1 MRKYVLFSFF
11 VTLTY
16 SVMNAQVVSLNQ
28 TDPTSSFP
36 TLTQS
41 TFPTFSESLSV
52 ETSIAQIGNY
62 NYVVANNIIAQG
74 DVSIKQD
81 GKANLAAVALVA
93 PKVNYE
99 LTQFGNNNMLID
111 VGVSLR
117 GAINRNVTQYGRG
130 STISIQGSNEMI
142 DNMTIISRGSQN
154 VYIRGLNY

>member
-1 MRKYVLFSFF
+1 MRKYVLFTFF

-28 TDPTSSFP
+28 TDPTLSLP
-36 TLTQS
+36 ALTQS
-41 TFPTFSESLSV
+41 GLPNFTESLSV

-62 NYVVANNIIAQG
+62 NYVVANNIMAQG

-81 GKANLAAVALVA
+81 GKANLAAVALIA
-93 PKVNYE
+93 PKVNYQ
-99 LTQFGNNNMLID
+99 LTQYGNNNMLID
-111 VGVSLR
+111 VGINLR
-117 GAINRNVTQYGRG
+117 GTINRNITQYGRG
-130 STISIQGSNEMI
+130 STINIQGSNEMI

>member
-1 MRKYVLFSFF
+1 
-11 VTLTY
+11 
-16 SVMNAQVVSLNQ
+16 MNAQVVSLNQ
-28 TDPTSSFP
+28 ADPTSSFP

-41 TFPTFSESLSV
+41 ALPNFSESMSV

-62 NYVVANNIIAQG
+62 NYVVAHNIIAQG

-93 PKVNYE
+93 PKVNYQ

-111 VGVSLR
+111 VGISLR
-117 GAINRNVTQYGRG
+117 GTINRNITQYGRG

>member
-1 MRKYVLFSFF
+1 M
-11 VTLTY
+11 
-16 SVMNAQVVSLNQ
+16 
-28 TDPTSSFP
+28 
-36 TLTQS
+36 
-41 TFPTFSESLSV
+41 SV

-62 NYVVANNIIAQG
+62 NYVVAHNIIAQG

-93 PKVNYE
+93 PKVNYQ

-111 VGVSLR
+111 VGISLR
-117 GAINRNVTQYGRG
+117 GTINRNITQYGRG

-154 VYIRGLNY
+154 VYIRGLNN

>member
-1 MRKYVLFSFF
+1 MRKYILFTFF

-16 SVMNAQVVSLNQ
+16 SVINAQVVSLNQ
-28 TDPTSSFP
+28 TDLPSSSP
-36 TLTQS
+36 TLTQL
-41 TFPTFSESLSV
+41 ESMGI

-62 NYVVANNIIAQG
+62 NYVVSNNIMAQG
-74 DVSIKQD
+74 NVSIKQE
-81 GKANLAAVALVA
+81 GKINLAAITLVA
-93 PKVNYE
+93 PKVNYQ

-117 GAINRNVTQYGRG
+117 GPINRNIMQYGRG
-130 STISIQGSNEMI
+130 STINIQGSNEMI